1 MVRLAILIIFAATL
15 VGALMPSMETAVP
28 APSGGDRVIQV
39 DDLEEK
45 GTLAPSRDPGS
56 GTVTLER
63 SFDGH
68 FYADAQVNGATVH
81 FLIDTGATGIALN
94 VDDARRAG
102 LAFDPT
108 HPEVV
113 GSGASG
119 AVLGHFVRLNRVQL
133 GLKTVSDTPAI
144 ILEGGDR
151 SLLGQTFLAQFG
163 SVEIH
168 GNMMVLR

>member
-1 MVRLAILIIFAATL
+1 MAILIIFAATL
-15 VGALMPSMETAVP
+15 VGALMPSFEATAP
-28 APSGGDRVIQV
+28 ANDERERVIQV
-39 DDLEEK
+39 DSMEER
-45 GTLAPSRDPGS
+45 GSFEPSNDPGS

-81 FLIDTGATGIALN
+81 FLVDTGATGIALSTA
-94 VDDARRAG
+94 DARRAG
-102 LAFDPT
+102 LAFDAAGF
-108 HPEVV
+108 EQV
-113 GSGASG
+113 GTGASG
-119 AVLGHFVRLNRVQL
+119 AVMGHWVELNRVQL
-133 GLKTVSDTPAI
+133 GLKTVTGTPAV

-151 SLLGQTFLAQFG
+151 SLLGQSFLSKFG

>member
-1 MVRLAILIIFAATL
+1 MVRMAILIIFAATL
-15 VGALMPSMETAVP
+15 AGALMPSMPESP
-28 APSGGDRVIQV
+28 AS
-39 DDLEEK
+39 EERRIVRADSF
-45 GTLAPSRDPGS
+45 GEERAGQNEDPGA
-56 GTVTLER
+56 GTVTLNR

-94 VDDARRAG
+94 TDDARRAG
-102 LAFDPT
+102 VAFDSSQA
-108 HPEVV
+108 EVI

-119 AVLGHFVRLNRVQL
+119 AVLGHFVELNRVQL
-133 GLKTVSDTPAI
+133 GLKSVSNTPAV

-163 SVEIH
+163 SVEIR
-168 GNMMVLR
+168 GNTMVLR